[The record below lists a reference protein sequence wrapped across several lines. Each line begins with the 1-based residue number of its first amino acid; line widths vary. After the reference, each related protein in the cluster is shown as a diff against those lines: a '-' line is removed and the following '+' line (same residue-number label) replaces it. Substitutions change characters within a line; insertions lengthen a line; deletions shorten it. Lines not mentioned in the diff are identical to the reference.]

1 MVLGI
6 YDGQLHVSAGF
17 DDFVWK
23 AVCKKSSAADK
34 SSVWLP
40 HENVKAE
47 YGHMELCASL
57 FWQALVSD
65 GLRDASGNGFLHG
78 AALWQGDRKSV
89 V

>member
-65 GLRDASGNGFLHG
+65 GLRDAAGHGFLHG
-78 AALWQGDRKSV
+78 AALWQG
-89 V
+89 